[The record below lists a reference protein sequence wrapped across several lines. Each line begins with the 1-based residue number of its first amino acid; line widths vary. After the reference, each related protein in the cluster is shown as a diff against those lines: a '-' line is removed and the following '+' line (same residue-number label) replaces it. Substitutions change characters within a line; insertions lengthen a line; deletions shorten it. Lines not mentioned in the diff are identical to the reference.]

1 MKLHITTQ
9 YMENY
14 GAHDWDGQGECPQR
28 WKFKG
33 GEDFF
38 YPLGDAG
45 RGDEAVQELVN
56 HFRPEIEWDDI
67 GSRQY
72 IVGYGVVADDFRT
85 AFERSQLEYEGFIQF
100 PAKVLEMTQE
110 DEYDGQPTEQEE
122 WASFDPDC

>member
-14 GAHDWDGQGECPQR
+14 GAHDWDGEGECPQR

-38 YPLGDAG
+38 YPLGAYG
-45 RGDEAVQELVN
+45 RSEEALTELVMAL
-56 HFRPEIEWDDI
+56 RPQVEWDDI

-72 IVGYGVVADDFRT
+72 IVGWGVVADDFMT
-85 AFERSQLEYEGFIQF
+85 DFERSQLEYEGSITY
-100 PAKVLEMTQE
+100 PAKTLTLKEV
-110 DEYDGQPTEQEE
+110 
-122 WASFDPDC
+122 A